1 MYKRVTKYFPELIMF
16 LSSLFYV
23 ITQVFCDI
31 RGLHYPIWVTSIDV
45 SNVSLFM
52 LVIVLIYRSKGEKN
66 EEI

>member
-1 MYKRVTKYFPELIMF
+1 MYKHVIKYFPELFIF

-31 RGLHYPIWVTSIDV
+31 RGLPYPTWTTSVDV
-45 SNVSLFM
+45 PNVSL
-52 LVIVLIYRSKGEKN
+52 LLLIIVLIYRSKGETN